1 MANKEQRILEI
12 EIDDIKDFFSANRDH
27 GFVERVIRNASTY
40 VKMFCEVIDQHMP
53 KPSLNFRDE
62 DLTSFDVIMDQ
73 RRFNMQM
80 ANQIKLQQGLITREN
95 AGTDANPMAKIPSE
109 LERNYQAVLVPGE
122 FSKKQIVQM
131 RDVKA
136 SNIGQLVTVRGIV
149 TRASDVK
156 PCMQVAVY
164 ACDVC
169 GFEVYQLIN

>member
-1 MANKEQRILEI
+1 
-12 EIDDIKDFFSANRDH
+12 
-27 GFVERVIRNASTY
+27 
-40 VKMFCEVIDQHMP
+40 MP

-73 RRFNMQM
+73 RRFNLQM
-80 ANQIKLQQGLITREN
+80 ASNIKLQQGIITREGE
-95 AGTDANPMAKIPSE
+95 GTDANPVARIPSE
-109 LERNYQAVLVPGE
+109 LERNYQAVIVPGE
-122 FSKKQIVQM
+122 FSQKSIVQM
-131 RDVKA
+131 RDVRA

-164 ACDVC
+164 ACDCC